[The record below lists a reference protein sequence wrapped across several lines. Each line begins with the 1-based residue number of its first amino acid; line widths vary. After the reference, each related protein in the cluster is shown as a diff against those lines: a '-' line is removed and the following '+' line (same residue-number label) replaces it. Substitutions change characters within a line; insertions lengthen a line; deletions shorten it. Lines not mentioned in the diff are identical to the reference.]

1 MTELA
6 YERRSGRRSA
16 TEVFRNGK
24 YPATMSL
31 QASGRSLSEQ
41 FAHQQPE
48 IGRTRVHHQPLQNI
62 FPSAQMQSSHPAP
75 VIQVLIPSLQLLAA
89 LP

>member
-1 MTELA
+1 MTELT

-41 FAHQQPE
+41 FAHQQPQ
-48 IGRTRVHHQPLQNI
+48 IRRPRVHHQPLENV
-62 FPSAQMQSSHPAP
+62 FPAAQMNSAHPAA
-75 VIQVLIPSLQLLAA
+75 II
-89 LP
+89 